1 MSAIHVFRIEYVN
14 PVCSKC
20 AAWNVSGFVH
30 FPVVNV
36 NVLRLY
42 TDNQAQHSVILL
54 VDLHLLPL
62 HSRVLALFVHT
73 CVYTLTDGIFNEQL
87 SYRALY
93 TLKCFAFSLYRT
105 ILDFVDDRSWE
116 FNVFSVLFPFF
127 LLTYQVYL
135 IFIFSNFLTVLY
147 LYNIIGKRSSKCF
160 LFYDKTFSGIIR
172 EITKYL
178 CNISVG
184 LCSFNTFI
192 ELWIPFMKA
201 IHQEI
206 ILQYTVHSLLHII
219 KTYFI
224 RT

>member
-1 MSAIHVFRIEYVN
+1 MSRDLCIFQWLMSTYYAFIPTTR
-14 PVCSKC
+14 
-20 AAWNVSGFVH
+20 
-30 FPVVNV
+30 
-36 NVLRLY
+36 
-42 TDNQAQHSVILL
+42 HSNNVILL

-73 CVYTLTDGIFNEQL
+73 CVYTLADRIFNEQL

-116 FNVFSVLFPFF
+116 FNEKIVFSVLFPFFF

-147 LYNIIGKRSSKCF
+147 LYNIIGKRSSKRF
-160 LFYDKTFSGIIR
+160 LFYDFSGIIR

-178 CNISVG
+178 CNIPVG

-192 ELWIPFMKA
+192 ELWNPFRKA

-206 ILQYTVHSLLHII
+206 ILQYIVHSLLHII

>member
-1 MSAIHVFRIEYVN
+1 MSRDLCIFQWLMSTYYAFIPTIRHSN
-14 PVCSKC
+14 
-20 AAWNVSGFVH
+20 
-30 FPVVNV
+30 
-36 NVLRLY
+36 
-42 TDNQAQHSVILL
+42 SVILL

-73 CVYTLTDGIFNEQL
+73 CVYTLADRIFNEQL

-93 TLKCFAFSLYRT
+93 ALKCFAFSLYRA

-116 FNVFSVLFPFF
+116 FNEKIVFSVLFPFFFF

-147 LYNIIGKRSSKCF
+147 LQNIIGNRSSKCF

-178 CNISVG
+178 YNISVG

-192 ELWIPFMKA
+192 ELWIPFRKA
-201 IHQEI
+201 IHQGI
-206 ILQYTVHSLLHII
+206 ILRYIVHSLSHII

>member
-1 MSAIHVFRIEYVN
+1 M
-14 PVCSKC
+14 
-20 AAWNVSGFVH
+20 H

-73 CVYTLTDGIFNEQL
+73 FVYTLTDGIFNEQL

-127 LLTYQVYL
+127 FINLPG
-135 IFIFSNFLTVLY
+135 IFNFY
-147 LYNIIGKRSSKCF
+147 FFQFPNRFISIQYNRQAELEMF
-160 LFYDKTFSGIIR
+160 
-172 EITKYL
+172 
-178 CNISVG
+178 
-184 LCSFNTFI
+184 FI
-192 ELWIPFMKA
+192 L
-201 IHQEI
+201 
-206 ILQYTVHSLLHII
+206 
-219 KTYFI
+219 
-224 RT
+224 